1 MTFNMSE
8 FLKDNLISGYQNQ
21 SFTKEQ
27 VNIFSM
33 NYLMGGRI
41 AQEDFETIQ
50 TIVEE
55 EEIRREEEKQRLE
68 EESLEQEE
76 REDMFPEEDEP
87 TIIPE
92 YGEEVNIPELEEGE
106 ENE

>member
-33 NYLMGGRI
+33 NYLMNGRLTQNDFDEI
-41 AQEDFETIQ
+41 QET
-50 TIVEE
+50 
-55 EEIRREEEKQRLE
+55 LE
-68 EESLEQEE
+68 PVKQEE
-76 REDMFPEEDEP
+76 
-87 TIIPE
+87 
-92 YGEEVNIPELEEGE
+92 
-106 ENE
+106 